1 MFCKTK
7 MKNKKT
13 KKLIVFAIVVCALLL
28 TQISTALGTA
38 QITLTVKNPNPYEGN
53 YSWFVYT
60 EEAGR
65 TIKDIAT
72 IKNFSSEPT
81 DVEIYAVDAKSSETG
96 SFILS
101 FLEDQQK
108 GIGAWTTVESKSLTI
123 PPFEV
128 QDIPFEINIPADAP
142 PGQYLGG
149 IVIEN
154 GKSAT
159 SSGITEPDESGTS
172 IAVKTRIGSRVYLTI
187 PGEIKEDLKF
197 NNLKVKEALAGNTKF
212 ELTLVNNGNIS
223 YEPKATVEIYNQR
236 GELYETIEKEL
247 GTIAPNTKINPIVE
261 MKKRPIIGNFTAK
274 ANVVFHCKFTPEN
287 LHGSA
292 HNLTNQTTFLVLP
305 WEIILTILFII
316 FTGLGIFANHRIAK
330 KRYIRNGEKYQ
341 VKKHEDLVAIGN
353 ARDISWKK
361 IAKYNGLKAP
371 YIVKPGDIIIVP
383 KNKKTDNK

>member
-1 MFCKTK
+1 
-7 MKNKKT
+7 MKKIKT
-13 KKLIVFAIVVCALLL
+13 KKPIVFAIVICTVFLM
-28 TQISTALGTA
+28 QISAALGTA

-101 FLEDQQK
+101 FLEDEQQ
-108 GIGAWTTVESKSLTI
+108 GIGAWTTVESRSLTI
-123 PPFEV
+123 PPFDV

-154 GKSAT
+154 GKSDSSDQT
-159 SSGITEPDESGTS
+159 SGNDQSGTS

-197 NNLKVKEALAGNTKF
+197 NEIKVHESLTGNTKF
-212 ELTLVNNGNIS
+212 EMTLTNNGNIS
-223 YEPKATVEIYNQR
+223 YEPKAIIDVYDQT
-236 GELYETIEKEL
+236 GKLYETIEKEL
-247 GTIAPNTKINPIVE
+247 GTIAPNTEIKPIVE
-261 MKKRPIIGNFTAK
+261 MKKRPLIGNFTVK
-274 ANVVFHCKFTPEN
+274 ANVTFHCKFAPEN

-292 HNLTNQTTFLVLP
+292 HNLTNETTFWILP
-305 WEIILTILFII
+305 WEIILTVLFII
-316 FTGLGIFANHRIAK
+316 FAALGIFANRKLAK
-330 KRYIRNGEKYQ
+330 KRYMRNGEKYQ

-361 IAKYNGLKAP
+361 IARYNGLKAP

-383 KNKKTDNK
+383 KNKETDKK